1 MFPFDLED
9 EDIDLEEL
17 AETKQFPEDY
27 EIDFATGRLTGN
39 IITGLDAVAQWARLA
54 LNIPRYVYP
63 QYSWDYGSELETLI
77 GDGYDTDYIES
88 EVSRMVTDALSPN
101 EDIEGIRDLAC
112 KFEDGRLI
120 VSFTLVTVYGET
132 EVDGIYV

>member
-9 EDIDLEEL
+9 EDIDIEEM
-17 AETKQFPEDY
+17 AETKQVSDDY

-88 EVSRMVTDALSPN
+88 EVSRMITDALSPN
-101 EDIEGIRDLAC
+101 EDIEGIRDLSC
-112 KFEDGRLI
+112 DFEDGRLM

>member
-9 EDIDLEEL
+9 EDIDIDEL
-17 AETKQFPEDY
+17 AENRQVTDDY

-63 QYSWDYGSELETLI
+63 QYSWDYGSELESLI
-77 GDGYDTDYIES
+77 GNGYDTDYIES
-88 EVSRMVTDALSPN
+88 EVSRMVTDTLSSN
-101 EDIEGIRDLAC
+101 EDIEGIRDLVC
-112 KFEDGRLI
+112 DFEGDRLTA
-120 VSFTLVTVYGET
+120 SFTLVRVYGET

>member
-17 AETKQFPEDY
+17 AETKQFAEDY

-39 IITGLDAVAQWARLA
+39 IITGPDAVAQWARLA
-54 LNIPRYVYP
+54 LNIQRYVYP
-63 QYSWDYGSELETLI
+63 QYSWDYGSELGTLI
-77 GDGYDTDYIES
+77 GNGYDTDYIES

-101 EDIEGIRDLAC
+101 EDIEGIRGLAC
-112 KFEDGRLI
+112 DFEDGRLA

>member
-9 EDIDLEEL
+9 EDIDIEEL
-17 AETKQFPEDY
+17 AESSQVTDDY

-39 IITGLDAVAQWARLA
+39 IITGLDAVVQWARLA

-63 QYSWDYGSELETLI
+63 QYSWDYGSEFTSLI
-77 GDGYDTDYIES
+77 GNGYDTDYIES
-88 EVSRMVTDALSPN
+88 EVSRMVTDTLNPN
-101 EDIEGIRDLAC
+101 EDIEGIRNLVCD
-112 KFEDGRLI
+112 FEGDRLTA
-120 VSFTLVTVYGET
+120 SFTLVTVYGET

>member
-9 EDIDLEEL
+9 EEIDIEEL
-17 AETKQFPEDY
+17 AETRQVADDY

-39 IITGLDAVAQWARLA
+39 IITGLDAVVQWARLA

-63 QYSWDYGSELETLI
+63 QYSWDYGSEFTSLI
-77 GDGYDTDYIES
+77 GNGYDTDYIES
-88 EVSRMVTDALSPN
+88 EVSRMVTDALSTN
-101 EDIEGIRDLAC
+101 EDIEGIRGLAC
-112 KFEDGRLI
+112 GFEDGRLTA
-120 VSFTLVTVYGET
+120 SFTLVTVYGET